1 MALSKLIPPHISL
14 IFCELRHA
22 RLAKSRVAVAR
33 QLRVAFSPA
42 DPVPFGLL
50 PLPDS
55 ERFLVERFGFG
66 VLAHRLVQQG
76 QVVEASRRFD
86 TFWPKD
92 FLSDSERFP
101 VERFGFS
108 VLAHCPVELGQAIEA
123 LRCVG
128 MFVSENLLAD
138 PERFLKKR
146 LGFGVLAH
154 CLIELGQ
161 VIEGESRLGM
171 VRAAQAPCY
180 FNGLFR
186 QRNSLLIISFC
197 IQPVNSLIERLEV
210 IILRQGC

>member
-101 VERFGFS
+101 VER
-108 VLAHCPVELGQAIEA
+108 
-123 LRCVG
+123 
-128 MFVSENLLAD
+128 
-138 PERFLKKR
+138 

-154 CLIELGQ
+154 CPIELGQ

-197 IQPVNSLIERLEV
+197 IQPVNSLIER
-210 IILRQGC
+210 